1 MDREIERQGGRQT
14 GGHMDGWTGREIER
28 QGGRQTG
35 GQMDGWTG
43 R

>member
-1 MDREIERQGGRQT
+1 MDGQGDRETGRQTDRRSYGWMDREIERQGGRQT
-14 GGHMDGWTGREIER
+14 V
-28 QGGRQTG
+28 